1 MMKYLIGSF
10 IIVGFIAACSG
21 GGGGSGGGSSS
32 STLSGKI
39 QADKATCNNK
49 SCITGSSVSLM
60 SLSDSDIA
68 GNAYAELNSTVIP
81 AMNNV
86 VARIEK
92 GIAEAGVNAC
102 DFIGDD
108 DGDISNGMNPDLPLE
123 GTTEAG
129 ATTYKVQT
137 SSASIHSLFRNPT
150 EDVAPA
156 QQFTDFKKK
165 ITAKD
170 STGAF
175 MELNLVCNDV
185 DAWEGSSPDTRPL
198 IAKVLMIDRATG
210 NKINAF
216 YMKGAT
222 RSRLM
227 LVGKIGS
234 KNYKVYFTTTP
245 YTTGTEFH
253 IAFADG
259 TDYMNVSG
267 RSFPS
272 DMSSTEIIGSVNGNA
287 NTCFTSNGCPNV
299 TFVRGTAADASEL
312 ITGGVSW
319 TDAVVDDSKIIAP
332 VY

>member
-1 MMKYLIGSF
+1 MKRIIGSLVV
-10 IIVGFIAACSG
+10 VGTVAACSG
-21 GGGGSGGGSSS
+21 GGGGGGGSSS
-32 STLSGKI
+32 EGLGGTM
-39 QADKATCNNK
+39 QVAKATCNNK
-49 SCITGSSVSLM
+49 SCITGGSVSLM
-60 SLSDSDIA
+60 SLSDADIA

-81 AMNNV
+81 AMNGV
-86 VARIEK
+86 VARIEN
-92 GIAEAGVNAC
+92 GIAEAGVSSC

-108 DGDISNGMNPDLPLE
+108 DGDISNGMNADLPFE

-137 SSASIHSLFRNPT
+137 SNGSIHSLFKNPVS
-150 EDVAPA
+150 DDGVAQPWT
-156 QQFTDFKKK
+156 FTKK

-175 MELNLVCNDV
+175 MTLDLVCNDV
-185 DAWEGSSPDTRPL
+185 DQWEGSSPDTRPL
-198 IAKVLMIDRATG
+198 VAKVLMIDRATG

-222 RSRLM
+222 RSRLL

-245 YTTGTEFH
+245 YTATGTEFH
-253 IAFADG
+253 ISFADG
-259 TDYMNVSG
+259 THYMNVSG
-267 RSFPS
+267 RNFPS

-299 TFVRGTAADASEL
+299 VSVRGTLADASEL

-319 TDAVVDDSKIIAP
+319 TDAVVDDSKLIAP
-332 VY
+332 AY